1 MLFNS
6 TSHTINALG
15 KSFKLRVL
23 RQRTDTGTLGQMG
36 QLGEA
41 LDNLRPPGVGLARSR
56 LAGGGDKTSV
66 NALAN
71 ARASGVVSRW
81 GLEKDC

>member
-41 LDNLRPPGVGLARSR
+41 LDNLRDPRIGLARAR
-56 LAGGGDKTSV
+56 LARGGQNFSKRTT
-66 NALAN
+66 
-71 ARASGVVSRW
+71 
-81 GLEKDC
+81 

>member
-1 MLFNS
+1 MLFDS

-23 RQRTDTGTLGQMG
+23 GQRTGTGALGQMG

-41 LDNLRPPGVGLARSR
+41 LDNLRDPGVGLARSR
-56 LAGGGDKTSV
+56 LAGGG
-66 NALAN
+66 
-71 ARASGVVSRW
+71 
-81 GLEKDC
+81 GLQSTH